1 MDSIEELPKERTLAK
16 CSCCSQPMWS
26 DGQKME
32 VSEWRMFPSVS
43 TRSHNWINAP
53 LSVCSQCTDEADDQG
68 ITVEQLRERNN
79 ERSVETESY

>member
-16 CSCCSQPMWS
+16 CSCCSTPMWS
-26 DGQKME
+26 DGQKMQ
-32 VSEWRMFPSVS
+32 VDEWRVN
-43 TRSHNWINAP
+43 TLYNCENAP
-53 LSVCSQCTDEADDQG
+53 LSICNDCTDEADDQG